1 MPIPFPKVHIAQ
13 SAINRILNAIDG
25 EPSFALT
32 DMQPPIP
39 PDPTVE
45 GASLDNTLTQPVAG
59 ADVPPEEQPAVNQ
72 GMVENSALGGSPF
85 DGAVIGAAGAE
96 APAGGMFG

>member
-13 SAINRILNAIDG
+13 SVLNRILNAIEG

-45 GASLDNTLTQPVAG
+45 GVALDSNLEKPASPVA
-59 ADVPPEEQPAVNQ
+59 VPPEAEAAANE
-72 GMVENSALGGSPF
+72 GMVENSAMGGSPF
-85 DGAVIGAAGAE
+85 DGAVIGTAGVE
-96 APAGGMFG
+96 TPAGGMFG